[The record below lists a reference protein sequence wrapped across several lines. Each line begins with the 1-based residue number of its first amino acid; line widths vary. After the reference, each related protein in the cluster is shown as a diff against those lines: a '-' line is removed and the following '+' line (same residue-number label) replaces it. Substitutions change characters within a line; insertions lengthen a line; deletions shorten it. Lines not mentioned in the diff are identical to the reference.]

1 VTRNIFSRQFV
12 VSIFLLVFCFL
23 SVSQV
28 HVEGGRLTEDE
39 QNTIEI
45 FKKAS
50 RGVVHINVRVTKES
64 QFEKNVYRQGQKIE
78 IPLKLIKMQM
88 QF

>member
-1 VTRNIFSRQFV
+1 MTRNIFSRQFV

-23 SVSQV
+23 SMSQT

-39 QNTIEI
+39 QNTIEV

-50 RGVVHINVRVTKES
+50 RRLGLLRNHNLKSMNGRVIL
-64 QFEKNVYRQGQKIE
+64 V
-78 IPLKLIKMQM
+78 LDL
-88 QF
+88 